1 MNANDMNFRQKDLKT
16 IFNKKPDKDIRRNI
30 FESASVKEVMNIAE
44 FGNQKIDLWQKQIMM
59 NYLCVQCIKYH

>member
-30 FESASVKEVMNIAE
+30 FESASHLYNLRLQPSA
-44 FGNQKIDLWQKQIMM
+44 
-59 NYLCVQCIKYH
+59 

>member
-44 FGNQKIDLWQKQIMM
+44 FGNQKIGFMAETDK
-59 NYLCVQCIKYH
+59 